1 MKIKTFFAATAIAA
15 ASVGSSVASTA
26 TATGG
31 GPLGVLT
38 AGASFSSAG
47 NGDFLDDWSFTL
59 SSPSIVGAT
68 LMNLSFTFF
77 GPVNNI
83 TDFAASLDDTS
94 LIWSTK
100 TAGSWTAQVLAGGTS
115 LNTGL
120 HHLWVSGTAA
130 TGASY
135 SGSIVAAPVPEP
147 EAYGM
152 LLAGLGMMGAIAR
165 RRSKTRGS

>member
-26 TATGG
+26 TGG
-31 GPLGVLT
+31 GSLGALT
-38 AGASFSSAG
+38 AGASFSSKVD
-47 NGDFLDDWSFTL
+47 GDFLDDWSFTL
-59 SSPSIVGAT
+59 SSPSIVGTT

-83 TDFAASLDDTS
+83 TGFAASLDATP
-94 LIWSTK
+94 LTLSTT
-100 TAGSWTAQVLAGGTS
+100 TAGSWTAQVLAGGAS